1 MFKHLFKLIW
11 NKKKQNAL
19 LITEM
24 LVSFMVMFA
33 VFSMLVNYY
42 NNYKTPMGFRYENV
56 WVINTTSRPPQFKTA
71 DSAVT
76 YFRNLRNI
84 IKAMPQ
90 VIEVSYASSN
100 TPFTHSMSTTG
111 YSYKGKKFNNV
122 NFYRVDDYYNKAFD
136 MQLLEGRWF
145 NSQDDAS
152 PKQPVVI
159 NQSLRKEMF
168 GNGKA
173 IGQLLGSWD
182 EKVKDNIRIIGVVAD
197 MKDHS
202 DFSPTATGIYNR
214 ADTSLY
220 KWISRIVIKVSPTA
234 DAGFEGRLYKTVA
247 GIMKQT
253 SIEIEH
259 FTKKRDDLNRE
270 MLTPIVIMMILA
282 TFLIIN
288 VALGLFGVLWYNIN
302 KRRGEIGLR
311 RAIGAT
317 GNAVSGQIVVES
329 MVLATL
335 SLIVGTFFAVQFP
348 LLNLFDLPAG
358 VYITAI
364 FLSIIFIYVL
374 VLICSLYPG
383 RQAAAVQP
391 AIALHEE

>member
-33 VFSMLVNYY
+33 VFSAVVNYY
-42 NNYKTPMGFRYENV
+42 QNYRTPMGFDYKNA
-56 WVINTTSRPPQFKTA
+56 WVINVSNSPHFGKA
-71 DSAVT
+71 DSGKI
-76 YFRNLRNI
+76 YYDNLRNI
-84 IKAMPQ
+84 LKSMPE
-90 VIEVSYASSN
+90 IEEVSYAGNN

-111 YSYKGKKFNNV
+111 YRYKGSLYTPI
-122 NFYRVDDYYNKAFD
+122 NFYRAGDTYKDVFNMKV
-136 MQLLEGRWF
+136 LEGRWF
-145 NSQDDAS
+145 EKQDEAAAT
-152 PKQPVVI
+152 QPVII
-159 NQSLRKEMF
+159 NKTLRDKIF
-168 GNGKA
+168 GKGKA
-173 IGQLLGSWD
+173 VGQFLGGYD
-182 EKVKDNIRIIGVVAD
+182 EKDVNKVKIIGVVAD
-197 MKDHS
+197 TKDHS
-202 DFSPTATGIYNR
+202 DYSPVGYGMYNR
-214 ADTSLY
+214 PDTGFY
-220 KWISRIVIKVSPTA
+220 NWVSRIVIKVAPSA
-234 DAGFEGRLYKTVA
+234 DAAFEGRLYKTVA
-247 GIMKQT
+247 GILKQS

-259 FTKKRDDLNRE
+259 FSQKRDGMNKE
-270 MLTPIVIMMILA
+270 MLIPVTIMMILA
-282 TFLIIN
+282 AFLIIN

-317 GNAVSGQIVVES
+317 GSAISAQLVAES

-335 SLIVGTFFAVQFP
+335 SLIVGTFFAIQFP
-348 LLNLFDLPAG
+348 LLNLFDLSAG

-364 FLSIIFIYVL
+364 ILSIIFIYVL